1 MLEAKMEVVIK
12 QHIDLISQVK
22 QITGLQSD
30 IAIQV
35 MQQHEELD
43 SILKGLGLK
52 KDLSYYSFNLH
63 KERGH

>member
-1 MLEAKMEVVIK
+1 MEVVIK